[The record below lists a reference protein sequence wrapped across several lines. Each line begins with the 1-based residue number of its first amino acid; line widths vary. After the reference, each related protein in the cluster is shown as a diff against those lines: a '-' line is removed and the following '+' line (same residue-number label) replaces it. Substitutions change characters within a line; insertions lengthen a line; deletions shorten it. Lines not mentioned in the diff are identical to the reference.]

1 MTSNNETKPKIIRA
15 EVPDA
20 SDEATNFEVSSI
32 EPATAASGVLLM
44 DKDGQDDRPETLVE
58 KILGVSEQSNF
69 VDCLPASPVDFFPDG
84 KEPYDTQVS
93 AMEAAESFLGDPNA
107 RLMVI
112 RMPTAG
118 GKSPLAAAL
127 TRSWVAEGGKS
138 VIICPNKE
146 LQFQYGGDFGEDELS
161 VVVGGVEF
169 TCKNDKTRTCSHPK
183 SRSSCPSRDADE
195 SGFHEC
201 PYKQQIADAA
211 AAAHSTPFC
220 FTPHSFMAFKR
231 NRNVGRTLPRGNGL
245 IVVDEAHMLPEILK
259 DFCSVSIDLAMI
271 ERHLE
276 FPVGAGQFA
285 KEFFAGSPLQPNA
298 DGLPVAIVRPGQA
311 VYLEAL
317 AEEMDKKAGKLQDA
331 IKDFNVGRIR
341 EILADELDTNDPDK
355 VAGFAENFIEASE
368 RVTRLTRSMGETK
381 WIAEITPGTTASDPK
396 NDQNGGA
403 NGGSGGKGGA
413 TFSPSSSPSSSST
426 KDSGPVKFKLL
437 LRPISI
443 PGSFLGFF
451 FGGFSKIILMSGS
464 IFPKHMETLGL
475 KHPEGSEWHAAARSA
490 AKSKSGAG
498 DPTWGEATVFEVGS
512 RIDAGRRRLH
522 LDVVNGMPVNRH
534 NQEAAFAKFAKYIV
548 YRVVPRVPST
558 KGMVHVSS
566 NSQAESL
573 AQKLNL
579 EAARWAKD
587 NGTRKPAVFL
597 TPKKLGWRQTF
608 ADFKA
613 ARVKPGGPSII
624 LVAARRFEG
633 IDLRD
638 DLARLNIIAKV
649 PYPNL
654 ADSMVNAMD
663 AVYPGHKDMTTATA
677 IMQAMARGVRH
688 PRDFCLNIC
697 LDTAADGLLR
707 RLWGELPEYTR
718 DAIFKPE
725 TIDWI
730 DHWEPPADKSDG
742 DEDAEVPTVLLA
754 EDF

>member
-1 MTSNNETKPKIIRA
+1 MVEDQASMTTPTISSTKH
-15 EVPDA
+15 
-20 SDEATNFEVSSI
+20 
-32 EPATAASGVLLM
+32 
-44 DKDGQDDRPETLVE
+44 QPETLVE
-58 KILGVSEQSNF
+58 SILGVREQANF
-69 VDCLPASPVDFFPDG
+69 LGSLPVSPEDFFPEG
-84 KEPYDTQVS
+84 KTPYDTQVS
-93 AMEAAESFLGDPNA
+93 AMEAAASFLGNPNA

-169 TCKNDKTRTCSHPK
+169 TCLNDKTRTCSHPK
-183 SRSSCPSRDADE
+183 SRSGCSARDADE

-211 AAAHSTPFC
+211 AAAQSTPFC

-259 DFCSVSIDLAMI
+259 DFCSVSIDLELI

-276 FPVGAGQFA
+276 FPVGAGLFA
-285 KEFFAGSPLQPNA
+285 KEFFAGSTLSPNA
-298 DGLPVAIVRPGQA
+298 DGLPVAVVRPGQA

-317 AEEMDKKAGKLQDA
+317 AEEMERKADKLKDA
-331 IKDFNVGRIR
+331 IKDFDVGRIR
-341 EILADELDTNDPDK
+341 EILVDELDSNDPDK

-381 WIAEITPGTTASDPK
+381 WIAEISAPSPAADSK
-396 NDQNGGA
+396 NDREGGDDKNSPSTSA
-403 NGGSGGKGGA
+403 SSA
-413 TFSPSSSPSSSST
+413 FSHSASSSPASST
-426 KDSGPVKFKLL
+426 ASSPSKATAVKFKLL

-451 FGGFSKIILMSGS
+451 FSGFSKIILMSGS

-475 KHPEGSEWHAAARSA
+475 KSPEDSTGRSTN
-490 AKSKSGAG
+490 
-498 DPTWGEATVFEVGS
+498 TWGEATVFEVGS
-512 RIDAGRRRLH
+512 RIDAERRRLYI
-522 LDVVNGMPVNRH
+522 DVVNGMPVNRH
-534 NQEAAFAKFAKYIV
+534 NQETAFARFAKFIV
-548 YRVVPRVPST
+548 GRVVPRVPST

-587 NGTRKPAVFL
+587 HGSRKPAVFI

-613 ARVKPGGPSII
+613 AKVKPGGPSLI

-654 ADSMVNAMD
+654 ADSMVGAMD
-663 AVYPGHKDMTTATA
+663 IVYPGHKDMTTVTA

-688 PRDFCLNIC
+688 PRDHALNIC

-707 RLWGELPEYTR
+707 RLWGELPEYTK

-725 TIDWI
+725 TVDWI
-730 DHWEPPADKSDG
+730 DHWEPPTDKVEG
-742 DEDAEVPTVLLA
+742 GEEAEPDTSEVILA